1 MELSSTS
8 RSAMVDTESTI
19 VYYGSEKAIE
29 TELQFFRDAE
39 RNIDIC
45 MNYTRPL
52 LAIRTETVKKSII
65 DAKNRGVRIRYLTE
79 ITKNNIDYCRE
90 LMEIVDEVKHLE
102 GIMGNFMINGA
113 EYLAPIAFGEETK
126 VAAKVI
132 FCNINSFVEQQRY
145 FFDML
150 WNRAEAASKRIAEI
164 EEGIKADFIETMIN
178 PYEVQKLA
186 FELIKCAS
194 NEILVIFSTANA
206 FRRQIKSGTVRFL
219 NEASLRGLDVKILTP
234 FGEKIEK
241 MVEEL
246 GIGNCDN
253 FIIDSNS
260 HNLDTSSQ
268 DDLESPNYPNV
279 LKIRVIQPQLQT
291 KVSILIVDRKYSI
304 VVELKDDSKKS
315 SIEAMGLTSY
325 SNSKSTVSTYVSIF
339 YSLWTQLDLYEQLKE
354 SNKQQELLISR
365 LQNHDDLQR
374 EFINVAAHEL
384 RTPVQPIL
392 GLADL
397 LSSKKGDITQYQE
410 FITIIGR
417 NARRLKH
424 LTEDM
429 LDVSRID
436 DNSLELRKDVFDLV
450 RTITELLDD
459 YRKDQAGLANTPTI
473 SFECTVNDA
482 LVLGDKQRI
491 CQVIQNLLDNAFNF
505 TKSGSITVSLSVMI
519 QNAKEWNVAIR
530 DTGRGIDLEIFPRLF
545 TKFATKSENGI
556 GLGLYISKSIIVA
569 HGGKIWANNNTDSN
583 GATFGF
589 CLPAKN

>member
-8 RSAMVDTESTI
+8 RSAMVDTESTL
-19 VYYGSEKAIE
+19 VYYGSKKAIE
-29 TELQFFRDAE
+29 TELRFFRNAE
-39 RNIDIC
+39 KNIDIC

-65 DAKNRGVRIRYLTE
+65 DAKNRGVKIRYLTE
-79 ITKNNIDYCRE
+79 ITKDNIDYCRE

-102 GIMGNFMINGA
+102 GIMGNFMVSDA

-132 FCNINSFVEQQRY
+132 FCNINSFVEQQQY

-150 WNRAEAASKRIAEI
+150 WNRAETISKRIAEI

-186 FELIKCAS
+186 FELIKYAS

-219 NEASLRGLDVKILTP
+219 NEASLRGLDVRILTP

-241 MVEEL
+241 IVEEFRV
-246 GIGNCDN
+246 IDQDN
-253 FIIDSNS
+253 FVIDSNS
-260 HNLDTSSQ
+260 HKLDTSNQ
-268 DDLESPNYPNV
+268 GYLENPKYSNV
-279 LKIRVIQPQLQT
+279 PKIRLIQPQLQT
-291 KVSILIVDRKYSI
+291 KVSILIVDRKYSL
-304 VVELKDDSKKS
+304 VVELKDDSKET

-354 SNKQQELLISR
+354 SNKQQELLIRR

-397 LSSKKGDITQYQE
+397 LSSKKGDIKQYQE

-424 LTEDM
+424 LTEDI

-436 DNSLELRKDVFDLV
+436 GNSLELRQDVFDLV

-459 YRKDQAGLANTPTI
+459 SRKDQAGLANGPTI

-505 TKSGSITVSLSVMI
+505 TKSGSITVSLSATT
-519 QNAKEWNVAIR
+519 QNAKEWNIAIK
-530 DTGRGIDLEIFPRLF
+530 DTGKGIDLKIMPRLF

-556 GLGLYISKSIIVA
+556 GLGLYISKSIIEA
-569 HGGKIWANNNTDSN
+569 HGGKIWANNNTDSS

-589 CLPAKN
+589 CLSAKD

>member
-1 MELSSTS
+1 
-8 RSAMVDTESTI
+8 MVDTESTL
-19 VYYGSEKAIE
+19 VYYGSKKAIE
-29 TELQFFRDAE
+29 TELRFFRNAE
-39 RNIDIC
+39 KNIDIC

-65 DAKNRGVRIRYLTE
+65 DAKNRGVKIRYLTE
-79 ITKNNIDYCRE
+79 ITKDNIDYCRE

-102 GIMGNFMINGA
+102 GIMGNFMVSDA

-132 FCNINSFVEQQRY
+132 FCNINSFVEQQQY

-150 WNRAEAASKRIAEI
+150 WNRAETISKRIAEI

-186 FELIKCAS
+186 FELIKYAS

-219 NEASLRGLDVKILTP
+219 NEASLRGLDVRILTP

-241 MVEEL
+241 IVEEFRVSDQ
-246 GIGNCDN
+246 DN
-253 FIIDSNS
+253 FVIDSNS
-260 HNLDTSSQ
+260 HKLDTSNQ
-268 DDLESPNYPNV
+268 GYLENPKYSNV
-279 LKIRVIQPQLQT
+279 PKIRLIQPQLQT
-291 KVSILIVDRKYSI
+291 KVSILIVDRKYSL
-304 VVELKDDSKKS
+304 VVELKDDSKET

-354 SNKQQELLISR
+354 SNKQQELLIRR

-397 LSSKKGDITQYQE
+397 LSSKKGDIKQYQE

-424 LTEDM
+424 LTEDI

-436 DNSLELRKDVFDLV
+436 GNSLELRQDVFDLV

-459 YRKDQAGLANTPTI
+459 SRKDQAGLANGPTI

-505 TKSGSITVSLSVMI
+505 TKSGSITVSLSATT
-519 QNAKEWNVAIR
+519 QNAKEWNIAIK
-530 DTGRGIDLEIFPRLF
+530 DTGKGIDLKIMPRLF

-556 GLGLYISKSIIVA
+556 GLGLYISKSIIEA
-569 HGGKIWANNNTDSN
+569 HGGKIWANNNTDSS

-589 CLPAKN
+589 CLSAKD

>member
-1 MELSSTS
+1 
-8 RSAMVDTESTI
+8 
-19 VYYGSEKAIE
+19 
-29 TELQFFRDAE
+29 
-39 RNIDIC
+39 
-45 MNYTRPL
+45 
-52 LAIRTETVKKSII
+52 
-65 DAKNRGVRIRYLTE
+65 
-79 ITKNNIDYCRE
+79 
-90 LMEIVDEVKHLE
+90 MEIVDEVKHLE
-102 GIMGNFMINGA
+102 GIMGNFMVSDA

-132 FCNINSFVEQQRY
+132 FCNINSFVEQQQY

-150 WNRAEAASKRIAEI
+150 WNRAETISKRIAEI

-186 FELIKCAS
+186 FELIKYAS

-219 NEASLRGLDVKILTP
+219 NEASLRGLDVRILTP

-241 MVEEL
+241 IVEEFRVS
-246 GIGNCDN
+246 DQDY
-253 FIIDSNS
+253 FVIDSNS
-260 HNLDTSSQ
+260 HKLDTSNQ
-268 DDLESPNYPNV
+268 GYLENPKYSNV
-279 LKIRVIQPQLQT
+279 PKIRLIQPQLQT
-291 KVSILIVDRKYSI
+291 KVSILIVDRKYSL
-304 VVELKDDSKKS
+304 VVELKDDSKET

-354 SNKQQELLISR
+354 SNKQQELLIRR

-397 LSSKKGDITQYQE
+397 LSSKKGDIKQYQE

-424 LTEDM
+424 LTEDI

-436 DNSLELRKDVFDLV
+436 GNSLELRQDVFDLV

-459 YRKDQAGLANTPTI
+459 SRKDQAGLANGPTI

-505 TKSGSITVSLSVMI
+505 TKSGSITVSLSATT
-519 QNAKEWNVAIR
+519 QNAKEWNIAIK
-530 DTGRGIDLEIFPRLF
+530 DTGKGIDLKIMPRLF

-556 GLGLYISKSIIVA
+556 GLGLYISKSIIEA
-569 HGGKIWANNNTDSN
+569 HGGKIWANNNTDSS

-589 CLPAKN
+589 CLSAKD

>member
-126 VAAKVI
+126 VAAKVV
-132 FCNINSFVEQQRY
+132 FCNINSFVEQQQY

-164 EEGIKADFIETMIN
+164 EERIKADFIETMIN

-234 FGEKIEK
+234 IGEKIEK
-241 MVEEL
+241 IVEEFRVSD
-246 GIGNCDN
+246 CDN

-291 KVSILIVDRKYSI
+291 KVSILIVDRKYSL

-339 YSLWTQLDLYEQLKE
+339 YSLWTQLDL
-354 SNKQQELLISR
+354 
-365 LQNHDDLQR
+365 
-374 EFINVAAHEL
+374 
-384 RTPVQPIL
+384 
-392 GLADL
+392 
-397 LSSKKGDITQYQE
+397 
-410 FITIIGR
+410 
-417 NARRLKH
+417 
-424 LTEDM
+424 
-429 LDVSRID
+429 
-436 DNSLELRKDVFDLV
+436 
-450 RTITELLDD
+450 
-459 YRKDQAGLANTPTI
+459 
-473 SFECTVNDA
+473 
-482 LVLGDKQRI
+482 
-491 CQVIQNLLDNAFNF
+491 
-505 TKSGSITVSLSVMI
+505 
-519 QNAKEWNVAIR
+519 
-530 DTGRGIDLEIFPRLF
+530 
-545 TKFATKSENGI
+545 
-556 GLGLYISKSIIVA
+556 
-569 HGGKIWANNNTDSN
+569 
-583 GATFGF
+583 
-589 CLPAKN
+589 